1 MASPLSRLGMADVP
15 AALVPMRFAAT
26 VFTDDPDRVM
36 PFPALPE
43 ITLETAPDCAR
54 RILADRVPLRRSRN
68 ENPVPAIAERRAG
81 AG

>member
-1 MASPLSRLGMADVP
+1 MADVP
-15 AALVPMRFAAT
+15 AALVPIRFAAT

-43 ITLETAPDCAR
+43 ITLETAPD
-54 RILADRVPLRRSRN
+54 
-68 ENPVPAIAERRAG
+68 VPAGFSPIVFPDDEAATKTPSPVVAERGAG